1 LGRILAIDY
10 GTKRTGIAVSD
21 PGRMIAS
28 PLETVATHELMHFLG
43 SYFSREEVDLMV
55 VGRPLQAD
63 GSDSQSMKPLRFF
76 VQAFRKRFPDMR
88 VEWMDERFTSSLA
101 ADAMVQGGM
110 KRKDR
115 REKGRIDMISASLIL
130 QSWME
135 RNNNL
140 SV

>member
-1 LGRILAIDY
+1 MGRILAIDY

-43 SYFSREEVDLMV
+43 SYFSREEVDLLV
-55 VGRPLQAD
+55 VGRPLQSD

-76 VQAFRKRFPDMR
+76 IQAFRKRFPDMR

-101 ADAMVQGGM
+101 VDAMVQGGM

-115 REKGRIDMISASLIL
+115 QEKGRIDMISASLIL